1 MKPLRPVSPRI
12 GLLLVL
18 ALCIPS
24 LFAQPPASAGL
35 GEIIQQ
41 QQRIRAE
48 LQAGAEQYRYVDSFR
63 RRQIYA
69 AQNKLFALAEGHR
82 SLAEL
87 KADDQLAVFN
97 ALKQIESNLVKSDV
111 DERLV
116 CERTQIVGTRRYEM
130 ACMTQAER
138 DRRATRAV
146 ETLMNR
152 PACTEPG
159 CI

>member
-1 MKPLRPVSPRI
+1 MKPMPQASPRT
-12 GLLLVL
+12 GLLLALVL
-18 ALCIPS
+18 AIPAV
-24 LFAQPPASAGL
+24 LAQQQATAEL
-35 GEIIQQ
+35 GQIVQQ
-41 QQRIRAE
+41 QQRIRAG

-63 RRQIYA
+63 RRQVYA
-69 AQNKLFALAEGHR
+69 AQNKLFALAQGHR

-97 ALKQIESNLVKSDV
+97 ALKQIESNLVKSEV